1 MSKFDAIL
9 KSAKEPAQPRQ
20 RRRKASRPDLEE
32 AAPKRAPGRR
42 SDPAYRQ
49 ANAYL
54 PKDLHQTVKVEL
66 LKEGKEYSV
75 LVEELLT
82 EWLDCVGLEHD
93 EGILK
98 DENPRSPAK
107 QKLAEATEKFLAGDQ
122 AEDRELL
129 LRAFAAHSAI
139 DWPDLAATF
148 EDS

>member
-9 KSAKEPAQPRQ
+9 KSAKEPGQETKAPR
-20 RRRKASRPDLEE
+20 RRRKASQPKVEE
-32 AAPKRAPGRR
+32 DTPKRAPGRR

-82 EWLDCVGLEHD
+82 DWLKARKRV
-93 EGILK
+93 
-98 DENPRSPAK
+98 
-107 QKLAEATEKFLAGDQ
+107 
-122 AEDRELL
+122 
-129 LRAFAAHSAI
+129 SA
-139 DWPDLAATF
+139 
-148 EDS
+148 